1 MNQLMEHKIFIH
13 KWSANSHYAVSS
25 KIIRTFEKICFQK
38 SYLIQFYEM
47 NICQIMI
54 FKLHTVYNKCEMIKI
69 GNQTRVKS
77 QVLSQVLE

>member
-1 MNQLMEHKIFIH
+1 MEHKIFIH

-54 FKLHTVYNKCEMIKI
+54 FRLYIAYNKHEIMKI
-69 GNQTRVKS
+69 GNQTREIS
-77 QVLSQVLE
+77 HILSHVLK